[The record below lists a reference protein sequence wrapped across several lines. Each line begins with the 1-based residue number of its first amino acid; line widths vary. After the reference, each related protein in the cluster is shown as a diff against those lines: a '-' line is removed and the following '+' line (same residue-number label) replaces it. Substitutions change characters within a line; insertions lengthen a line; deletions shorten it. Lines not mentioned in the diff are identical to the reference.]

1 MMEKD
6 KNNSRKSNKL
16 TDKHVAGKERRDKRK
31 KKQRAL
37 LRWEDDNLHF
47 ATISLLKAFFFNLT
61 IYLGVN
67 YGSHPWHWYFSNGL
81 PCLLGPL
88 LLLLLK
94 VVIVCTYISG
104 PVKKSDPT
112 LNLNRTFSR

>member
-37 LRWEDDNLHF
+37 LRWKDDNLHF
-47 ATISLLKAFFFNLT
+47 ATISLLKAFFNLT